1 MFAHKFESLYDLFVH
16 ELKDLYDAEHQLL
29 EQIPQI
35 KDAVSSGTLRTLVE
49 EMRLA
54 TERQKGLIE
63 DIFRTLDVTAQRTT
77 CPAMKGIL
85 NEAGEM
91 LKAKGDPAT
100 GDAAVIAS
108 INRVQHYEIAGFG
121 TLRAF
126 AERLGYSEIAGT
138 LGRCLDVG
146 YFIDQAATALAEYD
160 INAESAEPAAMS

>member
-1 MFAHKFESLYDLFVH
+1 MFAPKFESLYDLFLH

-29 EQIPQI
+29 DRISDI
-35 KDAVSSGTLRTLVE
+35 RDAVSSPTLQSLVE
-49 EMRLA
+49 EIRLA
-54 TERQKGLIE
+54 SERQKGQLE
-63 DIFRTLDVTAQRTT
+63 SVFRTLDVEPDRET

-108 INRVQHYEIAGFG
+108 INRIQHYEIAGFG

-126 AERLGYSEIAGT
+126 AKRLGYTQIAERLGE
-138 LGRCLDVG
+138 CLDTG
-146 YFIDQAATALAEYD
+146 YFIDQAATALAELE
-160 INAESAEPAAMS
+160 INVESAVPATMS